1 MKKSAYIV
9 GAASFLGGFYL
20 GGKMLVDM
28 INDYQMR
35 ADKNSANMMLFNEWV
50 DFLYS
55 GGHIEQYFQENQYK
69 KIMIYGNGFAGARLQ
84 QALEKTD
91 IEVVAVMD
99 KAAHPDADGT
109 VIGTDADIPDVD
121 CIVVTPV
128 FSHAEICEVLSKRTG
143 IPIVS
148 VREILCREVP

>member
-9 GAASFLGGFYL
+9 GLFSFFGGFYL

-28 INDYQMR
+28 INDYQTR
-35 ADKNSANMMLFNEWV
+35 ADRNSANMMLFNEWV
-50 DFLYS
+50 AFLYS
-55 GGHIEQYFQENQYK
+55 GGRVERYFQENHYK
-69 KIMIYGNGFAGARLQ
+69 RILIYGNGFAGTRLQ

-91 IEVVAVMD
+91 IEIAAVMD
-99 KAAHPDADGT
+99 KAAHADVDGA
-109 VIGTDADIPDVD
+109 VIGVDADIPDVD

-128 FSHAEICEVLSKRTG
+128 FSHAEIYDVLSKRTR

-148 VREILCREVP
+148 ISEILNREAP